1 MDEDKRKQKLEDGK
15 AKVGL
20 TLVYRHNS

>member
-20 TLVYRHNS
+20 KLVYRHNS